1 MECVRPSASTWA
13 WAKDVMPR
21 DHRPD
26 AGMLHADG
34 NRTTGAARSSRRDRR
49 SRVALL
55 ILVLLFELSAVAL
68 PALARVPTRSA
79 AAITETRL
87 RAAPERWAE
96 PLLRLSE
103 GATVTVHGKAE
114 DGWYRARHGPLEG
127 YVLTGDVATEPVIAT
142 SDARSSE
149 AIDEPEAVTFEQR
162 ARGRDRE
169 RRRGR
174 DRDAPLRG
182 SGEIITA
189 TDLNLRQSP
198 SQDAPVTAV
207 MRRGERVVP
216 TGEHRDGFV
225 EVRWQDATGWAFG
238 RHLAARRQ
246 ATVRADRDPTSWR
259 RRELIAIIYDAA
271 DRYGQSREDMLRV
284 ARCESDL
291 VPTAVNGPG
300 GSYGL
305 FQFKP
310 PTWLG
315 TPFAEYD
322 IFDPR
327 ASANAAAW
335 MWAQGRRREWVCQ

>member
-1 MECVRPSASTWA
+1 
-13 WAKDVMPR
+13 
-21 DHRPD
+21 
-26 AGMLHADG
+26 ML
-34 NRTTGAARSSRRDRR
+34 
-49 SRVALL
+49 
-55 ILVLLFELSAVAL
+55 ILLFELSAVAL

-79 AAITETRL
+79 ATITETRL

-96 PLLRLSE
+96 PLLRLPE
-103 GATVTVHGKAE
+103 GATITVHGKAE
-114 DGWYRARHGPLEG
+114 NGWYRARHGQLEG
-127 YVLTGDVATEPVIAT
+127 YVLTGDVATEPVFAT
-142 SDARSSE
+142 SDAPPNE
-149 AIDEPEAVTFEQR
+149 TTDEPGFIALEQR

-169 RRRGR
+169 PRRSR
-174 DRDAPLRG
+174 DQGDPRRG

-198 SQDAPVTAV
+198 SQNAPVTAV

-225 EVRWQDATGWAFG
+225 EVRWQESTGWAFG
-238 RHLAARRQ
+238 RHLAARRR
-246 ATVRADRDPTSWR
+246 AKVRADRDPTSWR

-271 DRYGQSREDMLRV
+271 DRYGQPREDMLRV

-310 PTWLG
+310 RTWLG

>member
-1 MECVRPSASTWA
+1 MSREYRA
-13 WAKDVMPR
+13 
-21 DHRPD
+21 D
-26 AGMLHADG
+26 AGMLHVAG
-34 NRTTGAARSSRRDRR
+34 NRAASMSRRCGRRDRK
-49 SRVALL
+49 SRAALL
-55 ILVLLFELSAVAL
+55 ILVLLCELSAVAL
-68 PALARVPTRSA
+68 PALARVPTRAA
-79 AAITETRL
+79 AAITETRI

-96 PLLRLSE
+96 PLLRLPE

-114 DGWYRARHGPLEG
+114 NGWYRVRHGQLEG
-127 YVLTGDVATEPVIAT
+127 YVLTGDLATEPVSPT
-142 SDARSSE
+142 TNARSE
-149 AIDEPEAVTFEQR
+149 EPLDEPGVVTFEQR
-162 ARGRDRE
+162 ARGRDGKSQ
-169 RRRGR
+169 RGR
-174 DRDAPLRG
+174 DRDDPRRG

-189 TDLNLRQSP
+189 ADLNLRQSP

-207 MRRGERVVP
+207 MPRGERVVP
-216 TGEHRDGFV
+216 TGEHQDGFV

-246 ATVRADRDPTSWR
+246 PTVRPDRDATSWR

-291 VPTAVNGPG
+291 VPSAVNGPG

-310 PTWLG
+310 GTWLG

-327 ASANAAAW
+327 ANANAAAW

>member
-1 MECVRPSASTWA
+1 MLRNHHA
-13 WAKDVMPR
+13 
-21 DHRPD
+21 D
-26 AGMLHADG
+26 AGMLHDAN
-34 NRTTGAARSSRRDRR
+34 NRPAGAALPFGRKDGKSRG
-49 SRVALL
+49 ALL
-55 ILVLLFELSAVAL
+55 ILILLFELSVVAL
-68 PALARVPTRSA
+68 PALARVPSRAA

-96 PLLRLSE
+96 PLLRLPE
-103 GATVTVHGKAE
+103 GAILTVHGKAE
-114 DGWYRARHGPLEG
+114 NGWYLARHGQLEG
-127 YVLTGDVATEPVIAT
+127 YVLTGDVATEPVIST
-142 SDARSSE
+142 SDAQPGE
-149 AIDEPEAVTFEQR
+149 AIDEPNSIAFEQR

-169 RRRGR
+169 SRTGR
-174 DRDAPLRG
+174 DRDDPLGG

-189 TDLNLRQSP
+189 TDLNLRESP

-207 MRRGERVVP
+207 MPRGEQVVP

-225 EVRWQDATGWAFG
+225 EVRWQDITGWAFG
-238 RHLAARRQ
+238 RHLAAPRR
-246 ATVRADRDPTSWR
+246 ATVRSDRDPTSWR
-259 RRELIAIIYDAA
+259 RQELIAIIYDAA
-271 DRYGQSREDMLRV
+271 DRYGQPREDMLRV
-284 ARCESDL
+284 ARCESNL

-310 PTWLG
+310 RTWLG

-327 ASANAAAW
+327 ANANAAAW

>member
-1 MECVRPSASTWA
+1 
-13 WAKDVMPR
+13 
-21 DHRPD
+21 
-26 AGMLHADG
+26 ML
-34 NRTTGAARSSRRDRR
+34 
-49 SRVALL
+49 
-55 ILVLLFELSAVAL
+55 ILLFELSAVAL
-68 PALARVPTRSA
+68 PALARVPTRA
-79 AAITETRL
+79 AATITETRL

-96 PLLRLSE
+96 PLLRLPE
-103 GATVTVHGKAE
+103 GATLTVHGKAE
-114 DGWYRARHGPLEG
+114 NGWYRARHGQLEG
-127 YVLTGDVATEPVIAT
+127 YVLTGDVATEPVIAA
-142 SDARSSE
+142 SDAPPDE
-149 AIDEPEAVTFEQR
+149 ALDEPGFIALEQR

-169 RRRGR
+169 PRR
-174 DRDAPLRG
+174 DRDQDVPRRG

-225 EVRWQDATGWAFG
+225 EVRWQEATGWAFG
-238 RHLAARRQ
+238 RHLSARRR
-246 ATVRADRDPTSWR
+246 ATVKADRDPTSWR

-271 DRYGQSREDMLRV
+271 DRYGQPREDMLRV

-291 VPTAVNGPG
+291 VPTAVNGRG

-310 PTWLG
+310 GTWLG
-315 TPFAEYD
+315 TPFGEYD

-327 ASANAAAW
+327 ANANAAAW

>member
-1 MECVRPSASTWA
+1 
-13 WAKDVMPR
+13 
-21 DHRPD
+21 
-26 AGMLHADG
+26 MLHLDG
-34 NRTTGAARSSRRDRR
+34 SSSAGASLSSGHSDRRR
-49 SRVALL
+49 SRVGLL

-68 PALARVPTRSA
+68 PALARVPTRTA
-79 AAITETRL
+79 ATITDARL

-96 PLLRLSE
+96 PILRLPE

-114 DGWYRARHGPLEG
+114 NGWYRARHGHLEG
-127 YVLTGDVATEPVIAT
+127 YVLTGDVATEPVIPT
-142 SDARSSE
+142 SDAQASE
-149 AIDEPEAVTFEQR
+149 TINEPGVLTFEQR

-169 RRRGR
+169 QRRNR
-174 DRDAPLRG
+174 DRDDPRRG
-182 SGEIITA
+182 WDETVSA

-225 EVRWQDATGWAFG
+225 EVRWQEATGWAFG
-238 RHLAARRQ
+238 RHLAARRR
-246 ATVRADRDPTSWR
+246 ATVRGDRDANSWR
-259 RRELIAIIYDAA
+259 RRELIAIIYEAA

-310 PTWLG
+310 RTWLG

-327 ASANAAAW
+327 PNAHAAAW

>member
-1 MECVRPSASTWA
+1 
-13 WAKDVMPR
+13 
-21 DHRPD
+21 
-26 AGMLHADG
+26 MLHRDG
-34 NRTTGAARSSRRDRR
+34 SSSAGASHSAGPGGRRR

-79 AAITETRL
+79 ATITEARL

-96 PLLRLSE
+96 PILRLPE

-114 DGWYRARHGPLEG
+114 NGWYRARHGHLEG
-127 YVLTGDVATEPVIAT
+127 YVLTGDVATEPVIPT
-142 SDARSSE
+142 SDAQASE
-149 AIDEPEAVTFEQR
+149 AVDEPGVVTFEQR

-169 RRRGR
+169 QRRNR
-174 DRDAPLRG
+174 DRDDPRRG
-182 SGEIITA
+182 WDETVSA

-238 RHLAARRQ
+238 RHLAARRR
-246 ATVRADRDPTSWR
+246 ATVRGDRDANSWR
-259 RRELIAIIYDAA
+259 RRELIAIIYEAA
-271 DRYGQSREDMLRV
+271 DRYGQPREDMLRV

-310 PTWLG
+310 RTWLG

-327 ASANAAAW
+327 PNAHAAAW

>member
-1 MECVRPSASTWA
+1 
-13 WAKDVMPR
+13 
-21 DHRPD
+21 
-26 AGMLHADG
+26 MLHVAD
-34 NRTTGAARSSRRDRR
+34 NRTAGASLPFGRRGRK
-49 SRVALL
+49 SGVALL
-55 ILVLLFELSAVAL
+55 ILILLFELSAVAL
-68 PALARVPTRSA
+68 PTLAQVPTRSA
-79 AAITETRL
+79 ATITETRL
-87 RAAPERWAE
+87 RAAPDRGAE
-96 PLLRLSE
+96 PLLRLPE

-114 DGWYRARHGPLEG
+114 NGWYQARHGQLEG

-142 SDARSSE
+142 SEAPPTE
-149 AIDEPEAVTFEQR
+149 AIDEPGVVALEQR
-162 ARGRDRE
+162 ARGRERE
-169 RRRGR
+169 PRRSR
-174 DRDAPLRG
+174 DEDDQRRG

-198 SQDAPVTAV
+198 SQDSPVTAV
-207 MRRGERVVP
+207 MRRGDRVVP
-216 TGEHRDGFV
+216 TGQHRDGFV

-238 RHLAARRQ
+238 RHLTANRR
-246 ATVRADRDPTSWR
+246 ATERADRDPTSWR
-259 RRELIAIIYDAA
+259 RRELIDIIYDAA